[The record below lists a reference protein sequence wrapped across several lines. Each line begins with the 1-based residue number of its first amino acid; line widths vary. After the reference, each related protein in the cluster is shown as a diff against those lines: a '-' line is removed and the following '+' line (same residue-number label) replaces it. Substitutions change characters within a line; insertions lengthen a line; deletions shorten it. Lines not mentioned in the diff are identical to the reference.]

1 MKRAVLLYNAS
12 AGKGK
17 IEKNIDRIV
26 EIFLQSDYDM
36 QPLPI
41 RFGTKPFDWCADID
55 LAVIAGGDGTI
66 NYVVNAMMQKGLSIP
81 LGIIPA
87 GTANDF
93 AGALGMSN
101 NILRSARQIAQGE
114 VEMIDCG
121 KVEQMGSDKEIYFVN
136 IFSFGIFTTTSQ
148 RTPEELK
155 HRIGKMAYLVAAFK
169 ELRNIHGIPLTI
181 TCDSEAFYYPT
192 LLGLVFNGETAGRMP
207 LARKSS
213 LRDGVFDCIFLR
225 KRSPVVSAGDML
237 LYMIGIKTRAVKYLR
252 TSQLTLVTPMDE
264 ATDVDGQRGGQ
275 FPMRLSCLHGALKI
289 VCPKEESLW
298 QRKSMKV

>member
-1 MKRAVLLYNAS
+1 MKRAVLLYNAA

-26 EIFLQSDYDM
+26 EIFGNAGYDM

-41 RFGTKPFDWCADID
+41 RFGTNPFDWCGEID

-66 NYVVNAMMQKGLSIP
+66 NYVVNAMMRKNISVNIGV
-81 LGIIPA
+81 IPA

-93 AGALGMSN
+93 AGAIGMSN
-101 NILRSARQIAQGE
+101 NVLKAARQIAEGE
-114 VEMIDCG
+114 VERIDCG
-121 KVEQMGSDKEIYFVN
+121 KVEHLGHGDNEIIYFVN

-155 HRIGKMAYLVAAFK
+155 HKIGKMAYVVAAFK

-181 TCDSEAFYYPT
+181 TTDAGAFYYPT
-192 LLGLVFNGETAGRMP
+192 LMALVFNGETAGRVP
-207 LARKSS
+207 IARKSN

-225 KRSPVVSAGDML
+225 KRSPVMSALDML

-252 TSQLTLVTPMDE
+252 SSQLTLVTPMSED
-264 ATDVDGQRGGQ
+264 TDVDGQSGGR
-275 FPMRLSCLHGALKI
+275 FPMRVSCMHGALKI
-289 VCPKEESLW
+289 VCPKE
-298 QRKSMKV
+298 

>member
-1 MKRAVLLYNAS
+1 MSNLHHRDMKRAVLLYNAK

-17 IEKNIDRIV
+17 IEKNIDHIV
-26 EIFLQSDYDM
+26 DIFREAGFDM

-41 RFGTKPFDWCADID
+41 RFGANPFDWCGAVD
-55 LAVIAGGDGTI
+55 LAVVAGGDGTV
-66 NYVVNAMMQKGLSIP
+66 NYVVNAMMNKQLAIN

-101 NILRSARQIAQGE
+101 NILKAARQIAQGD
-114 VEMIDCG
+114 VELIDCG
-121 KVEQMGSDKEIYFVN
+121 KVEQMESGENKVIYFVN

-148 RTPEELK
+148 RTPEQLK

-181 TCDSEAFYYPT
+181 TSDSGAFYYPT
-192 LLGLVFNGETAGRMP
+192 LMGLVFNGETAGRVP
-207 LARKSS
+207 IARKSS

-225 KRSPVVSAGDML
+225 KRTPFVSAMDML
-237 LYMIGIKTRAVKYLR
+237 LYMVGIKTSAVKYLR
-252 TSQLTLVTPMDE
+252 TSQLVLVTPMNED
-264 ATDVDGQRGGQ
+264 TDVDGQSGGR
-275 FPMRLSCLHGALKI
+275 FPMKVNCLHGALRI
-289 VCPKEESLW
+289 VCPKS
-298 QRKSMKV
+298 

>member
-17 IEKNIDRIV
+17 IEKNIDCIV
-26 EIFLQSDYDM
+26 EIFRRADYDM

-41 RFGTKPFDWCADID
+41 RFGTNPFDWCGEID

-66 NYVVNAMMQKGLSIP
+66 NYVVNAMMQRNLSVNI
-81 LGIIPA
+81 GVIPA

-101 NILRSARQIAQGE
+101 NILRAARQIAEGE
-114 VEMIDCG
+114 VEPIDCG
-121 KVEQMGSDKEIYFVN
+121 KAEQMGSGELIYFVN

-155 HRIGKMAYLVAAFK
+155 HRIGKMAYVVAAFK

-181 TCDSEAFYYPT
+181 TTDSEAFYYPT

-213 LRDGVFDCIFLR
+213 LRDGVFDCIFLQ

-237 LYMIGIKTRAVKYLR
+237 LYMIGIKTPAVKYLR

-264 ATDVDGQRGGQ
+264 QTDVDGQSGGQ
-275 FPMRLSCLHGALKI
+275 FPLRLNCLHGALKV
-289 VCPKEESLW
+289 VCPKEESIW
-298 QRKSMKV
+298 QRKK